1 MTDARPLDTTILD
14 EAAAIVFGDR
24 EATYGHP
31 AVNLER
37 IAALW
42 SVVFGHAVTIEQ
54 VCHAMIAV
62 KLARAIH
69 SPNHRD
75 TMVDVAGYAAL
86 LDRCG
91 RLK

>member
-1 MTDARPLDTTILD
+1 MNDRPLDKTILD
-14 EAAAIVFGDR
+14 EAAEVVFGDR

-31 AVNLER
+31 SINLER
-37 IAALW
+37 IAAMW
-42 SVVFGHAVTIEQ
+42 AVVFGHPVTLEQ

-69 SPNHRD
+69 SPSHRD
-75 TMVDVAGYAAL
+75 TMTDICGYAAL

>member
-1 MTDARPLDTTILD
+1 MIDDRPLDPTILD
-14 EAAAIVFGDR
+14 EASEVVFGDR

-31 AVNLER
+31 SINLER
-37 IAALW
+37 IAAFW
-42 SVVFGHAVTIEQ
+42 AVVFGHPITIEQ

-75 TMVDVAGYAAL
+75 TMVDICGYAAL
-86 LDRCG
+86 LERCG
-91 RLK
+91 LIR